1 MAISSINYVIEKGN
15 ILLKQESNQI
25 PVSFYEKNLERAE
38 IPWHWQEG
46 LEIGL
51 VISGEIE
58 VSVEAE
64 RYLLKEGEGF
74 FVNSGALNACRQA
87 PETTGECII
96 KTIVFDPRLEP
107 DSPDSIFYSNY
118 IAPLFSNDAFRGTAL
133 SSEVAWHKEILR
145 LMTNCWE
152 LCIDCEECN
161 DLGAIAIIS
170 QIIFLLSAHS
180 TSEPRTVSS
189 KEAKDAERIRI
200 MLDYIDEH
208 YRDDLNVSVLSES
221 AEISESEAMRCFHNM
236 LGTTPIQYVKN
247 YRIRKAAEML
257 QVSDEKIVD
266 IAIDCGFQ
274 DMSYFA
280 KTFRE
285 SKGITPTDYREKYKR

>member
-1 MAISSINYVIEKGN
+1 MAISEINDVVKKGQ
-15 ILLKQESNQI
+15 ILLKQETNEI
-25 PVSFYEKNLERAE
+25 PVMFYEKNLERIE

-46 LEIGL
+46 LEIGIVL
-51 VISGEIE
+51 SGEIE
-58 VSVEAE
+58 VSVEAD
-64 RYLLKEGEGF
+64 RYLLKAGDGF
-74 FVNSGALNACRQA
+74 FINMGALNACRQM
-87 PETTGECII
+87 PDTMGECMV
-96 KTIVFDPRLEP
+96 KSIVFDPRLEQG
-107 DSPDSIFYSNY
+107 SQDSIFYNSY
-118 IAPLFSNDAFRGTAL
+118 IAPLFSSDAFKGTEL
-133 SSEVAWHKEILR
+133 SSETPWHKEILR
-145 LMTNCWE
+145 LMANFWDT
-152 LCIDCEECN
+152 CIDGNTASDSE
-161 DLGAIAIIS
+161 AVATIS
-170 QIIFLLSAHS
+170 QIIFLLSSHS
-180 TSEPRTVSS
+180 AADPRIVSP
-189 KEAKDAERIRI
+189 KESRDADRIRI
-200 MLDYIDEH
+200 MLSYIDEH
-208 YRDDLNVSVLSES
+208 YKEDLNVSVLSDS